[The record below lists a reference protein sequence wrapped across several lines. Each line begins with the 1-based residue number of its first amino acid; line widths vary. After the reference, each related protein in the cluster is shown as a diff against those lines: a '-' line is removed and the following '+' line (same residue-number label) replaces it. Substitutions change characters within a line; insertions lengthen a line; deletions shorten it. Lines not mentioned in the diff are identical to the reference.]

1 MNKPIAQF
9 LVWCLALTPPIY
21 AQEAI
26 EIEIDSAPV
35 EVEIQK
41 PAPAAEPEEPAQ
53 QTADTPQADEKP
65 AESAALPEKEPD
77 NKRRYGVAIAIGAI
91 VAGALAALGG
101 GGGGGG
107 GTDTPPQHP

>member
-1 MNKPIAQF
+1 MKKPIIQF
-9 LVWCLALTPPIY
+9 LAWSVFLNPPVY

-35 EVEIQK
+35 EIEIQK
-41 PAPAAEPEEPAQ
+41 PVPAEQPEEPAQ
-53 QTADTPQADEKP
+53 QTADSEESTESKEK
-65 AESAALPEKEPD
+65 STK
-77 NKRRYGVAIAIGAI
+77 KRNYGVAIAVGAI

-107 GTDTPPQHP
+107 GGSTPDHVP

>member
-1 MNKPIAQF
+1 MKKPIAQF
-9 LVWCLALTPPIY
+9 LIFSVFLPPPLY

-35 EVEIQK
+35 EVEIQQPV
-41 PAPAAEPEEPAQ
+41 PAEKPEEPAQ
-53 QTADTPQADEKP
+53 QTAETLEADE
-65 AESAALPEKEPD
+65 EPTEPKGKSTK
-77 NKRRYGVAIAIGAI
+77 KRNYGVAIAVGAI

-107 GTDTPPQHP
+107 TDTPPQH

>member
-1 MNKPIAQF
+1 MKKPITQF
-9 LVWCLALTPPIY
+9 LVWSVFLNPPVY

-35 EVEIQK
+35 EIEIQK
-41 PAPAAEPEEPAQ
+41 PVPAEQPEEPTQ
-53 QTADTPQADEKP
+53 QTADSEGTDE
-65 AESAALPEKEPD
+65 ESTETKEKSTK
-77 NKRRYGVAIAIGAI
+77 KRNYGVAIAVGAI

-107 GTDTPPQHP
+107 GGSTPDHVP

>member
-1 MNKPIAQF
+1 MKKPIAQLLIWSIF
-9 LVWCLALTPPIY
+9 LPPPVY

-41 PAPAAEPEEPAQ
+41 PVPAEKPQEPSQ
-53 QTADTPQADEKP
+53 QTAETPEAEEPIPWPEEK
-65 AESAALPEKEPD
+65 STK
-77 NKRRYGVAIAIGAI
+77 KRNYGVAIAVGAI

-107 GTDTPPQHP
+107 TETPPQH

>member
-1 MNKPIAQF
+1 MKKPIAQF
-9 LVWCLALTPPIY
+9 LIWSVLLNPPLH

-35 EVEIQK
+35 EVEIHQPV
-41 PAPAAEPEEPAQ
+41 PAEKPEEPTQ
-53 QTADTPQADEKP
+53 QTAGTQDADQGP
-65 AESAALPEKEPD
+65 AETKEKSAK
-77 NKRRYGVAIAIGAI
+77 KRNYGIAIAVGAI

-107 GTDTPPQHP
+107 STDTPPQH

>member
-1 MNKPIAQF
+1 MKKPFAQIVIWSVF
-9 LVWCLALTPPIY
+9 LNPPLY

-35 EVEIQK
+35 EVEIHQPV
-41 PAPAAEPEEPAQ
+41 PAETPEEPAQ
-53 QTADTPQADEKP
+53 QTAETPEADEEPTKP
-65 AESAALPEKEPD
+65 KEKSAR
-77 NKRRYGVAIAIGAI
+77 KRNYGVAIAVGAI

-107 GTDTPPQHP
+107 STDTPPQH

>member
-1 MNKPIAQF
+1 MKKPIAQILIWSIF
-9 LVWCLALTPPIY
+9 LPPPVY

-41 PAPAAEPEEPAQ
+41 PVPAEGPEEPAQ
-53 QTADTPQADEKP
+53 QTAETQETDEDPTK
-65 AESAALPEKEPD
+65 AKEKSTK
-77 NKRRYGVAIAIGAI
+77 KRNYGVAIAVGAI

-101 GGGGGG
+101 GGGGGS
-107 GTDTPPQHP
+107 TDTPPQH

>member
-1 MNKPIAQF
+1 MKKPIAQILIWSIF
-9 LVWCLALTPPIY
+9 LPPPVY

-41 PAPAAEPEEPAQ
+41 PVPSEKPEEPAQ
-53 QTADTPQADEKP
+53 QTVETQGTDEDASEAKQK
-65 AESAALPEKEPD
+65 STK
-77 NKRRYGVAIAIGAI
+77 KRNYGVAIAVGAI

-107 GTDTPPQHP
+107 TDSPPQH

>member
-1 MNKPIAQF
+1 MKKPITQF
-9 LVWCLALTPPIY
+9 LAWSVFLNPPVY

-35 EVEIQK
+35 EIEIQK
-41 PAPAAEPEEPAQ
+41 PVPAEQPEAPSQ
-53 QTADTPQADEKP
+53 QTADSEGTDE
-65 AESAALPEKEPD
+65 ESSEAKEKSAK
-77 NKRRYGVAIAIGAI
+77 KRNYGVAIAVGAI

-107 GTDTPPQHP
+107 GGSTPDHVP

>member
-1 MNKPIAQF
+1 MKKPIAQI
-9 LVWCLALTPPIY
+9 LICSVLLNPPLY

-41 PAPAAEPEEPAQ
+41 PVPSGQPEEPAQ
-53 QTADTPQADEKP
+53 QTVDTQDADEEPTK
-65 AESAALPEKEPD
+65 AKEKSAK
-77 NKRRYGVAIAIGAI
+77 KRNYGVAIAVGAI

-101 GGGGGG
+101 GGGGGSG
-107 GTDTPPQHP
+107 GTDTPPQH

>member
-1 MNKPIAQF
+1 MKKPIAQF
-9 LVWCLALTPPIY
+9 IAWSVFLTPPVY

-35 EVEIQK
+35 EIEIQK
-41 PAPAAEPEEPAQ
+41 PVPAEQPAEPEQ
-53 QTADTPQADEKP
+53 RTADSEGTDE
-65 AESAALPEKEPD
+65 ESIETKEKSAK
-77 NKRRYGVAIAIGAI
+77 KRNYVVAIAVGAI

-107 GTDTPPQHP
+107 GSTPDHVP

>member
-1 MNKPIAQF
+1 MQKAIAQF
-9 LVWCLALTPPIY
+9 LIWSVFLNPPLY

-35 EVEIQK
+35 EVDIRK
-41 PAPAAEPEEPAQ
+41 PVPAEQPEEPVQ
-53 QTADTPQADEKP
+53 QTAETQEADE
-65 AESAALPEKEPD
+65 ESTDAKEKSA
-77 NKRRYGVAIAIGAI
+77 KQRRYGVAIAVGAI

-107 GTDTPPQHP
+107 GGTDTPPQH

>member
-1 MNKPIAQF
+1 MNR
-9 LVWCLALTPPIY
+9 LVAHVIIWCLLLPPRIY
-21 AQEAI
+21 AQDAI

-41 PAPAAEPEEPAQ
+41 PVPAEQPAETQQKSAETEQPDEEPGAAE
-53 QTADTPQADEKP
+53 EK
-65 AESAALPEKEPD
+65 ATK
-77 NKRRYGVAIAIGAI
+77 KRSYGVAIAIGAV
-91 VAGALAALGG
+91 VAAALAALGG

>member
-1 MNKPIAQF
+1 MKKPIAQF
-9 LVWCLALTPPIY
+9 LIWSVFLNPPLY

-35 EVEIQK
+35 EVEIHK
-41 PAPAAEPEEPAQ
+41 PVPAEKPEEPAQ
-53 QTADTPQADEKP
+53 QTAETQEADEEPTK
-65 AESAALPEKEPD
+65 SKEKSTK
-77 NKRRYGVAIAIGAI
+77 KRNYGVAIAVGAI

-107 GTDTPPQHP
+107 TDTPAQH

>member
-1 MNKPIAQF
+1 MQKAIAQF
-9 LVWCLALTPPIY
+9 LIWSLFLPPPLH

-35 EVEIQK
+35 EVDIRK
-41 PAPAAEPEEPAQ
+41 PVPAEQPEEPVQ
-53 QTADTPQADEKP
+53 QTAETQEADEEPTEAK
-65 AESAALPEKEPD
+65 EKSAKQ
-77 NKRRYGVAIAIGAI
+77 RRYGVAIAVGAI

-107 GTDTPPQHP
+107 GTDTPPQHQ

>member
-1 MNKPIAQF
+1 MKKPIAQILICSIF
-9 LVWCLALTPPIY
+9 LPPPVY

-35 EVEIQK
+35 EVEIHK
-41 PAPAAEPEEPAQ
+41 PVPTEKPQEPSQ
-53 QTADTPQADEKP
+53 QTAETQDADEEP
-65 AESAALPEKEPD
+65 TESKEKSTK
-77 NKRRYGVAIAIGAI
+77 KRNYGVAIAVGAI

-107 GTDTPPQHP
+107 GTETPPQH

>member
-1 MNKPIAQF
+1 MRKPIAQF
-9 LVWCLALTPPIY
+9 LILSVFLNPPLY

-41 PAPAAEPEEPAQ
+41 PVPSEKPEEPTQ
-53 QTADTPQADEKP
+53 QTADTQETDEERRK
-65 AESAALPEKEPD
+65 AKEKST
-77 NKRRYGVAIAIGAI
+77 KRNYGVAIALGAA
-91 VAGALAALGG
+91 VAAALAALGG

-107 GTDTPPQHP
+107 GSAVDHVP